1 MVALHAAFENTIC
14 FTLDLWCGSRAEPQG
29 MCSMSVSARALKDAG
44 LSSQI
49 TLHEAKSQPNND
61 KVRGAELSYLEE
73 MEASWPITDA
83 IIVLRQCDSLKTHV
97 SAEDDT
103 LTRSIQWSNMC
114 MNVKESK
121 LGPVF

>member
-1 MVALHAAFENTIC
+1 
-14 FTLDLWCGSRAEPQG
+14 

-49 TLHEAKSQPNND
+49 T
-61 KVRGAELSYLEE
+61 LEE

-83 IIVLRQCDSLKTHV
+83 IIVLRQCDSLKKHV

-103 LTRSIQWSNMC
+103 LTRSIQWSNM
-114 MNVKESK
+114 
-121 LGPVF
+121 

>member
-49 TLHEAKSQPNND
+49 TLHEANSQPNND

-83 IIVLRQCDSLKTHV
+83 IIVLRQCDSLKKHV

-103 LTRSIQWSNMC
+103 LTRSIQWSNM
-114 MNVKESK
+114 
-121 LGPVF
+121 

>member
-49 TLHEAKSQPNND
+49 TL
-61 KVRGAELSYLEE
+61 EE

-83 IIVLRQCDSLKTHV
+83 IIVLRQCDSLKKHV

-103 LTRSIQWSNMC
+103 LTRSIQWSNM
-114 MNVKESK
+114 
-121 LGPVF
+121 

>member
-83 IIVLRQCDSLKTHV
+83 IIVLRQCDSLKKHI

-103 LTRSIQWSNMC
+103 LTRSIQWSNM
-114 MNVKESK
+114 
-121 LGPVF
+121 